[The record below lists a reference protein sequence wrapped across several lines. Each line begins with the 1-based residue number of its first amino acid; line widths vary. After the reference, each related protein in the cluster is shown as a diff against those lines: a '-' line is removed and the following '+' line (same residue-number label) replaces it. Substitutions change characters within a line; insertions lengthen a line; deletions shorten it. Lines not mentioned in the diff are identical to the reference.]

1 MVNMAS
7 VVSSHAINGYE
18 AFFAGMPISAALYS
32 NYDINQFIL
41 AYLVDDNDQ
50 PISISCGGE

>member
-1 MVNMAS
+1 MKR
-7 VVSSHAINGYE
+7 
-18 AFFAGMPISAALYS
+18 FFAGMQISASLYS